1 MLRRKQE
8 VFTATD
14 GVLYVCADGD
24 GRAAR
29 GADFSDAS
37 LLETVFPLN
46 YRRMRISSRDV
57 ELMDATG
64 TELTIKAEVRRVLSL
79 TPDLECTSMGRV
91 YELTR
96 VEDRGRTSWLWLAEV
111 ATDGQATLVGETV
124 TLDSHGIPTVK
135 TTETTVWCRK
145 AARSTERSTSDG
157 SERLRPALT
166 LRVRSSDYAG
176 ESTLVR
182 DGVTYT
188 VTKTASA
195 GKWLDIDA
203 ERKLA
208 D

>member
-1 MLRRKQE
+1 
-8 VFTATD
+8 
-14 GVLYVCADGD
+14 
-24 GRAAR
+24 
-29 GADFSDAS
+29 
-37 LLETVFPLN
+37 
-46 YRRMRISSRDV
+46 MRISSRDV

-79 TPDLECTSMGRV
+79 TPDLECTSMSRV

-176 ESTLVR
+176 ESTFVR